1 LTAITAL
8 AQSGNNIV
16 VASRVSEP
24 SRLIFTHRLAPFGI
38 STRFV
43 ESGDIGE
50 VRKAI
55 DDNTGAVFAESIA
68 TEGLQITDI
77 KGIAEVTHDLGV
89 PLIM

>member
-16 VASRVSEP
+16 VASRVSES
-24 SRLIFTHRLAPFGI
+24 SRLIFTQRLAPFGI
-38 STRFV
+38 ATRFV
-43 ESGDIGE
+43 ESGDVGE

-55 DDNTGAVFAESIA
+55 DDNTNAVFAESIA
-68 TEGLQITDI
+68 GEGLLITDI
-77 KGIAEVTHDLGV
+77 EEIAEVAHDLGV